1 MSCPMKQNECQL
13 LTFLAVGPFCD
24 DTLFVNLKYSCG
36 CQLLNAIITQPEH
49 LRVTVI
55 EQRIRAQGVEHLNDN
70 DASS

>member
-1 MSCPMKQNECQL
+1 MSCPMKQNE
-13 LTFLAVGPFCD
+13 
-24 DTLFVNLKYSCG
+24 

-70 DASS
+70 DASSQDS